1 MKGGNNMSEHDD
13 SFMNCTC
20 PICGTKFHRKPFH
33 INRFKHCYCSKEC
46 ANKAK
51 SIAYSGSGDHQYGLK
66 GPLNASWNGGKTISR
81 YGYLYEY
88 IPSHPFAD
96 SDGYVFQHRIVA
108 EKFLLTD
115 ATSVDVNGKKYLK
128 PELVVHHK
136 NMDRMDNRPENLQIM
151 TKTEHQS
158 YHAKLNQAKRD
169 AKTGRFEK
177 NGSFIKIKRVTET
190 AIIPESKTDGAA
202 GFDLYV
208 DTDKI
213 IEVPPHETV
222 MLWTGIAFSIPKG
235 YFGAIFARSGLSVK
249 DGLRPATCV
258 SVIDS
263 DYRGNV
269 GLPMHN
275 DTNVMK
281 IISPHERVAQIVFQ
295 KVYHPKLELVDRL
308 DETERGDNGFG
319 STGR

>member
-33 INRFKHCYCSKEC
+33 IKRFKHCYCSKEC

-51 SIAYSGSGDHQYGLK
+51 SIAYSGSGNHQYGLK
-66 GPLNASWNGGKTISR
+66 GPLNASWKGGKTISS

-88 IPSHPFAD
+88 IPSHPFSD

-115 ATSVDVNGKKYLK
+115 ATSVEVNGKKYLK

-151 TKTEHQS
+151 TKTEHKS
-158 YHAKLNQAKRD
+158 YHAKLNPEKHD

-177 NGSFIKIKRVTET
+177 NCSFIKIKRVTET

-269 GLPMHN
+269 GVPMHN

-295 KVYHPKLELVDRL
+295 KVYHPKLELVDSL
-308 DETERGDNGFG
+308 DETERGSAGFG

>member
-1 MKGGNNMSEHDD
+1 MKGGNNMKEHDD
-13 SFMNCTC
+13 SFLNCTC
-20 PICGTKFHRKPFH
+20 LICGTKFHRKPCH
-33 INRFKHCYCSKEC
+33 VKRSKHCYCSKEC
-46 ANKAK
+46 VNKAK
-51 SIAYSGSGDHQYGLK
+51 SILFSGSGNHQYGLK
-66 GPLNASWNGGKTISR
+66 GPLNASWQGGKHISSH
-81 YGYLYEY
+81 GYVCEY
-88 IPSHPFAD
+88 KPEHPFSD
-96 SDGYVFQHRIVA
+96 SKGYVFMHRLVA
-108 EKFLLTD
+108 EKYLLTD
-115 ATSVDVNGKKYLK
+115 ETSVEISGQKYLN

-136 NMDRMDNRPENLQIM
+136 NMDRLDNRPENLQIM
-151 TKTEHQS
+151 TKSEHES
-158 YHAKLNQAKRD
+158 YHAKLNARSRNN
-169 AKTGRFEK
+169 ATGRFEK
-177 NGSFIKIKRVTET
+177 DNSIIKIKRVTET
-190 AIIPESKTDGAA
+190 AIIPESKTNGSA
-202 GFDLYV
+202 GFDLCV
-208 DTDKI
+208 DTDRI

-235 YFGAIFARSGLSVK
+235 YFGAIYARSGLSVK

-269 GLPMHN
+269 GVPIHN

-295 KVYHPKLELVDRL
+295 KVHHPKLELVDKL